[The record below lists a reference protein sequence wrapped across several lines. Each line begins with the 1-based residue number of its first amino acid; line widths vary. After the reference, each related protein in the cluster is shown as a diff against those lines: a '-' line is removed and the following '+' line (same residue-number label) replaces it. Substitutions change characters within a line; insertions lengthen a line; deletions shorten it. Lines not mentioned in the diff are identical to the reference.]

1 MKKKQSN
8 EPIAVVGISGRFP
21 QSRTL
26 NEFWKLLSNGHN
38 AVTEIPDERWK
49 VGDYYD
55 PDRNKPE
62 KTNQRHAAFLEDI
75 HDFDP
80 LFFNISPAEAME
92 MSPSQKL
99 IMELAYEAIESS
111 SIPYDLISGTKSGVY
126 MGNIWNDYEHDRK
139 HKNASVTSHSALGQ
153 SANVIANRISY
164 SLGLSGPSLVI
175 DTGCSSSLVA
185 VHLACQSLWDGS
197 TNMAFAG
204 AVNHLLD
211 PDQYVYLT
219 KFGGLS
225 SNGQCR
231 AFDSEADGFVR
242 GEGGG
247 IVILKRLSEAKKDG
261 DRIFAV
267 IKGSAVNN
275 NGFNV
280 NLPATSVEGQKDVL
294 EEAYNMSDIDPADVH
309 YVEAHG
315 TGTRLGDPTEA
326 TALGE
331 FFGWKKNKG
340 SLRVGSVKTNIGHLE
355 GAAGMAG
362 LLKVIL
368 AMNARK
374 VPESLHFNNPNPNID
389 FESLNLQVQNTFS
402 DWPVQEGETLKAG
415 VNSFGWGGTNA
426 HVVLE
431 EYKIPTEQTGSDL
444 ATDRQNYLLPV
455 SARSDAAL
463 KDYVKSYLNHLNFA
477 INGKLSHF
485 QNLCIASSVLRP
497 SFEYRALFSGN
508 TKLEMMG
515 QMNEYLKSNEGTNP
529 IKDIGEGKT
538 VFIFPGQGSQ

>member
-374 VPESLHFNNPNPNID
+374 LPESLHFNNPNPNID